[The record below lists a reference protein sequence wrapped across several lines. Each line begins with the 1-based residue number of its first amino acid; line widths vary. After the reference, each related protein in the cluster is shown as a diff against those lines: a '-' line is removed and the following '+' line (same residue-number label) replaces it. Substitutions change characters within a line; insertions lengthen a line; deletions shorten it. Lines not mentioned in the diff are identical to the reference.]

1 MNKYQNKR
9 RYFMLMKNIINLKK
23 GLRRLIVTV
32 MILAMVLSPVSPLS
46 KSINNNI
53 TASAATANIA
63 DGAILHAWCWSFN
76 TIKNNMAA
84 IAAAGY
90 TSVQT
95 SPVTTCFVGNSGNK
109 SLSNWYFHYQP
120 TNYTIGNYQL
130 GTEAEFT
137 SMCQTA
143 DTYGIKIIV
152 DVVQNHMTS
161 DYNSIAASIRNT
173 ANFFHTNVQI
183 SNWSNRQEITQ
194 KSLLGLWDNNTQ
206 NTAVQ
211 SLIKSYLQRCV
222 SLGADGF
229 RYDAAKHVELPD
241 DGSFSS
247 NFWPNVLGNG
257 AQFQY
262 GEILQDSVSRESA
275 YANYMSVTAA
285 NYGKKLRDSIVANNF
300 STGNLNNFL
309 VSGVSSNKLVTWVES
324 HDNYAN
330 AITESGSSQFMT
342 DEQLRLSWAV
352 IAARAGGTPLFF
364 SRPVGGGGRSTDNR
378 FPGQSQ
384 IGDRGSTLFMDSTVA
399 AVNNF
404 RNAMV
409 GQNEYL
415 RNPNSNNKI
424 LMIERGTKG
433 VVIINLNTSSTSLSS
448 VTNLANGSY
457 TSKTNNGTFTV
468 TNGTI
473 SGTLPARSVVVL
485 YGATTPP
492 PTGNSITLYY
502 YTAWTSPRAH
512 YQIGTGAWTTV
523 PGVVMS
529 NSTVTGYK
537 VITINLGTATT
548 LTACFNNG
556 SGSWDNNGGGN
567 YYFGSPGTYAVRNG
581 VITSGVP
588 Q

>member
-1 MNKYQNKR
+1 
-9 RYFMLMKNIINLKK
+9 MKNFIRSQK
-23 GLRRLIVTV
+23 GLRKLIVLV
-32 MILAMVLSPVSPLS
+32 MVFALVLTNINTPSFINQS
-46 KSINNNI
+46 K
-53 TASAATANIA
+53 TASAATANMA

-90 TSVQT
+90 TRVQT
-95 SPVTTCFVGNSGNK
+95 SPASTCLVGNSGNK

-120 TNYTIGNYQL
+120 TDYKVGNYQL
-130 GTEAEFT
+130 GTEAEFA
-137 SMCQTA
+137 SMCQVA

-161 DYNSIAASIRNT
+161 DYNSIASTIRNT
-173 ANFFHTNVQI
+173 ANFFHTNQQI
-183 SNWSNRQEITQ
+183 SNWSSRQEITQ
-194 KSLLGLWDNNTQ
+194 LSLLGLWDNNTQ

-211 SLIKSYLQRCV
+211 NYIKTYLQKLI

-247 NFWPNVLGNG
+247 NFWPTILNNG

-275 YANYMSVTAA
+275 YANYMSVTASS
-285 NYGKKLRDSIVANNF
+285 YGKKLRDSVVANNF
-300 STGNLNNFL
+300 STSNINNWL
-309 VSGVSSNKLVTWVES
+309 ISGVSTNKLVTWVES

-342 DEQLRLSWAV
+342 DEQIKLAWAV
-352 IAARAGGTPLFF
+352 IASRAGGTPLFF
-364 SRPVGGGGRSTDNR
+364 SRPVGGGGKSTDNR
-378 FPGQSQ
+378 FPGNSQ
-384 IGDRGSTLFMDSTVA
+384 IGDRGSALFMDSTVA

-415 RNPNSNNKI
+415 RNPSGNTKV
-424 LMIERGTKG
+424 LMIERGTQG

-448 VTNLANGSY
+448 VSNLANGSY

-468 TNGTI
+468 ANGTI
-473 SGTLPARSVVVL
+473 TGTLPARSVVVL

-492 PTGNSITLYY
+492 TNNSITLYY
-502 YTAWTSPRAH
+502 YTSWATPYAH
-512 YQIGTGAWTTV
+512 YQIGTGSWTTA
-523 PGVVMS
+523 PGTLMS
-529 NSTVTGYK
+529 TASISGYK
-537 VITINLGTATT
+537 TLTINLGTSTT

-556 SGSWDNNGGGN
+556 SGSWDNNNSSN
-567 YYFGSPGTYAVRNG
+567 YYFGSPGTYTVKNG
-581 VITSGVP
+581 VITSGAP

>member
-1 MNKYQNKR
+1 
-9 RYFMLMKNIINLKK
+9 MLMKKFYNSKK
-23 GLRRLIVTV
+23 MFQRLIVML
-32 MILAMVLSPVSPLS
+32 MILMMVLTPVSQQIPGS
-46 KSINNNI
+46 TNGI

-76 TIKNNMAA
+76 TIKSNMAS

-95 SPVTTCFVGNSGNK
+95 SPAMNCLAGNSGNK

-120 TNYTIGNYQL
+120 TDYKIGNYQL
-130 GTEAEFT
+130 GTETEFS
-137 SMCQTA
+137 SMCQAA

-161 DYNSIAASIRNT
+161 DYNSIAATVRNT
-173 ANFFHTNVQI
+173 SNFFHTNTQI
-183 SNWSNRQEITQ
+183 TNWSDRYQITQ
-194 KSLLGLWDNNTQ
+194 LSLLGLWDNNTQ

-211 SLIKSYLQRCV
+211 NYIKTYLQKCV

-241 DGSFSS
+241 DGTFASS
-247 NFWPNVLGNG
+247 FWPNILSNG
-257 AQFQY
+257 AVFQY
-262 GEILQDSVSRESA
+262 GETLQDSVSRESA
-275 YANYMSVTAA
+275 YANYMSVTASS
-285 NYGKKLRDSIVANNF
+285 YGKKLRDSLVSNNF
-300 STGNLNNFL
+300 STSNLNNWL
-309 VSGVSSNKLVTWVES
+309 ISVSANKMVTWVES

-330 AITESGSSQFMT
+330 AITETGSSQFMT
-342 DEQLRLSWAV
+342 DEQIRLAWAV
-352 IAARAGGTPLFF
+352 VGSRAGGTPLFF
-364 SRPVGGGGRSTDNR
+364 SRPVGGGGKSTDNR
-378 FPGQSQ
+378 FPGSSQ
-384 IGDRGSTLFMDSTVA
+384 IGDRGSTLFMDDKVA

-415 RNPNSNNKI
+415 RNPNGNNKI

-433 VVIINLNTSSTSLSS
+433 VVIINLNTTSTSLSS

-457 TSKTNNGTFTV
+457 TSKTSDKTPFTV
-468 TNGTI
+468 ANGTI
-473 SGTLPARSVVVL
+473 TGTLPKRSVIVL
-485 YGATTPP
+485 YGATTTPP
-492 PTGNSITLYY
+492 STSNSITVYY
-502 YTAWTSPRAH
+502 NTSWTSPRAH
-512 YQIGTGAWTTV
+512 YQIGTGAWTTA

-529 NSTVTGYK
+529 SSTVTGYK
-537 VITINLGTATT
+537 MITINLGTATT

-556 SGSWDNNGGGN
+556 SGTWDSNGGSN
-567 YYFGSPGTYAVRNG
+567 YYFGAPGTYAVKNG